1 MENNN
6 EYIDKQL
13 VLLQRVKEE
22 TRGPLIWAYCDGEL
36 SGEGELKE

>member
-1 MENNN
+1 MKNDA

-13 VLLQRVKEE
+13 ILRRVKEE

-36 SGEGELKE
+36 SDEGVLRK